1 MAFVLYPGDHHR
13 RIYHCSVLCDAEA
26 CKDEETTVTREF
38 FHSFKQNFLQS
49 LPVTVI
55 VLVVVVVLVAD
66 FHILGAAGRAQ
77 GASLCTASVLFSGLS
92 AQQSF
97 PMYFRFLQSLRIR

>member
-1 MAFVLYPGDHHR
+1 MLKLV
-13 RIYHCSVLCDAEA
+13 
-26 CKDEETTVTREF
+26 KDEETTVTREF

-66 FHILGAAGRAQ
+66 FHILGAAGR
-77 GASLCTASVLFSGLS
+77 GTGSFFYVRLLYCSRDYLRKEVFSYV
-92 AQQSF
+92 F
-97 PMYFRFLQSLRIR
+97 PLLAKFENTVKKDI